1 LTPKFVRVLSQFAP
15 FGPGNMRPVF
25 VARGVELYGTP
36 RIVGNNHLKFKV
48 KTNGQIFDAIGFGL
62 GGLIG
67 KLGNGKK
74 TLDLAFSLD
83 EGEFAGETIPQLKIR
98 DLK

>member
-25 VARGVELYGTP
+25 VVRGVELYGTP
-36 RIVGNNHLKFKV
+36 RIVGKNHLKFKV
-48 KTNGQIFDAIGFGL
+48 KTNGQVFDAIGFGL
-62 GGLIG
+62 GGLLE
-67 KLGNGKK
+67 KLNTGRNAV
-74 TLDLAFSLD
+74 DLAFSLD
-83 EGEFAGETIPQLKIR
+83 EGEFAGESVPQLKIR